1 MRDTALST
9 HDENGIITLILN
21 SNDSEGSS
29 DSVGLELEAA
39 PLKSSGESRASA
51 ASAESEASAASA
63 ASEANSPR
71 PPKRCFEFF
80 RRFSYKRLW
89 GDSQR

>member
-9 HDENGIITLILN
+9 HDENGTVTIVLN
-21 SNDSEGSS
+21 RISNDSEGSS

-39 PLKSSGESRASA
+39 PLNEDD
-51 ASAESEASAASA
+51 
-63 ASEANSPR
+63 PD

-89 GDSQR
+89 GDSRG

>member
-1 MRDTALST
+1 MHDTVQRTDMKST
-9 HDENGIITLILN
+9 HDEHGIITLILN

-29 DSVGLELEAA
+29 DSLGLELEVA
-39 PLKSSGESRASA
+39 PLKIETSTASADSA
-51 ASAESEASAASA
+51 ASADSEAC
-63 ASEANSPR
+63 SPDD
-71 PPKRCFEFF
+71 PPRKCFEFF